1 MFKSEKDFEKG
12 VDTTIEVLKETYIN
26 NILYVQ
32 DRMKDKAPEAELK
45 NIEEIILATERLIV
59 YFMQSDEWVKD
70 LHEKAKAGDNDGGTT
85 IDGTATSGDDEEE
98 VARIEEARN
107 S

>member
-1 MFKSEKDFEKG
+1 MFTSEKEFEKG
-12 VDTTIEVLKETYIN
+12 VETTIEVLKETYIN

-32 DRMKDKAPEAELK
+32 ERMKENAKEDELK
-45 NIEEIILATERLIV
+45 RVEDIILATERMIV
-59 YFMQSDEWVKD
+59 YFMQDDSWVKE

-85 IDGTATSGDDEEE
+85 IDGTATSGDDEAE

>member
-1 MFKSEKDFEKG
+1 MFSSEKEFEEG
-12 VDTTIEVLKETYIN
+12 VKTSIEVLKETYIS

-32 DRMKDKAPEAELK
+32 ERVKAKAPESELK
-45 NIEEIILATERLIV
+45 QIEEVILATERLIV
-59 YFMQSDEWVKD
+59 YFMQTDEWVKN
-70 LHEKAKAGDNDGGTT
+70 LHEEAKKGVDNGSTTDTGTDGA
-85 IDGTATSGDDEEE
+85 DAEAE

>member
-1 MFKSEKDFEKG
+1 MFTSEKEFEKG
-12 VDTTIEVLKETYIN
+12 VETAIEVLKETYIN

-32 DRMKDKAPEAELK
+32 ERMKENAKEDELK
-45 NIEEIILATERLIV
+45 RVEEIILATERMIV
-59 YFMQSDEWVKD
+59 YFMQDDSWVKE

-85 IDGTATSGDDEEE
+85 IDGTATIRDDEAE

>member
-1 MFKSEKDFEKG
+1 MFKDEKEFEKG
-12 VDTTIEVLKETYIN
+12 VETSIEVLKETYIN

-32 DRMKDKAPEAELK
+32 ERIKENAKEEELK
-45 NIEEIILATERLIV
+45 QIEEIILATERLIV
-59 YFMQSDEWVKD
+59 YFMQDDKWVKE
-70 LHEKAKAGDNDGGTT
+70 LHEQAKAGDNDGNT
-85 IDGTATSGDDEEE
+85 IDGTATSRDSEKE

>member
-1 MFKSEKDFEKG
+1 MFKDEKEFEKG
-12 VDTTIEVLKETYIN
+12 VETSIEVLKETYIN

-32 DRMKDKAPEAELK
+32 ERMKENAKEEELK
-45 NIEEIILATERLIV
+45 QIEDIILATERLIV
-59 YFMQSDEWVKD
+59 YFMQDDKWVKE
-70 LHEKAKAGDNDGGTT
+70 LHEKAKAGDNDGNT
-85 IDGTATSGDDEEE
+85 IDGTATSRDDEAE

>member
-12 VDTTIEVLKETYIN
+12 VETAIEVLKETYIN

-32 DRMKDKAPEAELK
+32 ERVKEKAPESELK
-45 NIEEIILATERLIV
+45 QIEDVILATERLIV
-59 YFMQSDEWVKD
+59 YFMQSDEWVKE
-70 LHEKAKAGDNDGGTT
+70 LHEKAKAGDDNGTT
-85 IDGTATSGDDEEE
+85 SNDDRAEAE
-98 VARIEEARN
+98 VSRIEEARN